1 MSKKIAIAGA
11 AALFIAG
18 SHFAYAQQQEQEQ
31 DRITAADT
39 ETLSDARVNIVK
51 STLQLTPDQE
61 KLWPAVEDAMRARGK
76 DRKTRIEDA
85 REQANELRG
94 KSLQEVLSNRNPSD
108 FLNRRADDLAQRA
121 ADLKK
126 LAAAWSPLYQTLTA
140 EQKRRLAHLQM
151 TVLRET
157 RRDLENRRLRSEE
170 EDSD

>member
-1 MSKKIAIAGA
+1 MLKIVVTGA

-18 SHFAYAQQQEQEQ
+18 SHFAYAQQEQEQ
-31 DRITAADT
+31 DRITAADA

-51 STLQLTPDQE
+51 SALQLTPDQE

-121 ADLKK
+121 ADLKR
-126 LAAAWSPLYQTLTA
+126 LATAWSPLYQTLTA
-140 EQKRRLAHLQM
+140 EQKRRLAFLQL
-151 TVLRET
+151 TVLRDM
-157 RRDLENRRLRSEE
+157 RRAVESRRLRSED
-170 EDSD
+170 EDSDQ

>member
-1 MSKKIAIAGA
+1 MSKIAIAGA

-18 SHFAYAQQQEQEQ
+18 SHFAYAQQEQEQ
-31 DRITAADT
+31 DRITAADA

-51 STLQLTPDQE
+51 STLQLTPDQQ

-76 DRKTRIEDA
+76 DRKTRIQDA
-85 REQANELRG
+85 KEQAGELRG
-94 KSLQEVLSNRNPSD
+94 KNLSEVLSNRNPAD

-126 LAAAWSPLYQTLTA
+126 LATAWSPLYQTLTD
-140 EQKRRLAHLQM
+140 EQKHRLAHLQM